1 MSPTST
7 LLPAPAP
14 SRAAQYRLPVM
25 LGLMALGILAL
36 IHDSL
41 TGLGWTTAARWGYS
55 LTAAYALYALWA
67 RDVVVA
73 RLLGFALAA
82 GLAELPA
89 DAYLVHTTGTLVYPQ
104 PEPMLWA
111 SPVYMPF
118 SWAVVLTQIGFVAWL
133 LLPRLGPWRTGLLL
147 VPVSGVLIPLYE
159 KWAINAGWWQY
170 RGAPSWHGVPYYIF
184 LAEALLMLPVP
195 WLLLR
200 AVGKGG
206 RWLPLA
212 GLAEGVVM
220 LLACLLAFW
229 LLG

>member
-1 MSPTST
+1 MPT
-7 LLPAPAP
+7 
-14 SRAAQYRLPVM
+14 RATRYRLPVM
-25 LGLMALGILAL
+25 LGLMTVGILAL
-36 IHDSL
+36 IHDSI
-41 TGLGWTTAARWGYS
+41 TGLGWTTAARWGYL
-55 LTAAYALYALWA
+55 LTAAYALYAFWA
-67 RDVVVA
+67 RDVVVG
-73 RLLGFALAA
+73 RLLGFALVA

-89 DAYLVHTTGTLVYPQ
+89 DAYLVHTTKTLVYPI

-159 KWAINAGWWQY
+159 KWAISAGWWQY

-195 WLLLR
+195 WLLQH

-206 RWLPLA
+206 RWVALS
-212 GLAEGVVM
+212 GLAEGAVM
-220 LLACLLAFW
+220 LLACWVAFR